1 MSTSIPTPPAVEP
14 KEPANAPAN
23 APASVHRADE
33 VGLLRRL
40 ASNKLSLIS
49 LIGVVFFLLLA
60 LVGPFFAPY
69 DPAALGD
76 DPMAAPSGEY
86 WMGTDSV
93 GRDVFSR
100 FLHGSRVS
108 ILVGFLAVVFALV
121 VGTALGMLA
130 GMRSGKWRDSV
141 IMRLMDVILAFP
153 LLVLVP
159 VITGIIG
166 QRDLSLGPI
175 PIGPETLVAIAIG
188 IVLVP
193 VFARIARA
201 SVLAEMREDYV
212 MAVRS
217 FGGRSRDILLRNL
230 LPNIA
235 APLVVQAAFG
245 LAMAITVEAAVSFL
259 GLGVQPPGA
268 SWGTLLADARQ
279 YVTLGAWWLVVFPSI
294 AIALFVLVF
303 NLLGDQL
310 RDELDPRA
318 KTAMKKKS
326 ASPRRARRG
335 TDPVATPD
343 RVEGER

>member
-1 MSTSIPTPPAVEP
+1 MATTEIQETRTEPT
-14 KEPANAPAN
+14 
-23 APASVHRADE
+23 SVHRAPE
-33 VGLLRRL
+33 ASLLRRL
-40 ASNKLSLIS
+40 ASRKISLVS
-49 LIGVVFFLLLA
+49 LIGVGFFLLLA

-69 DPAALGD
+69 DYAALGD
-76 DPMAAPSGEY
+76 DPLAAPSADH

-93 GRDVFSR
+93 GRDVFAR

-108 ILVGFLAVVFALV
+108 ILVGFLAVLFALV
-121 VGTALGMLA
+121 VGSLLGMLA
-130 GMRSGKWRDSV
+130 GMKSGKWRDSV

-166 QRDLSLGPI
+166 QRELSLGPV
-175 PIGPETLVAIAIG
+175 PIGPEVLVAVAIG
-188 IVLVP
+188 VVLVP

-212 MAVRS
+212 TAVRS
-217 FGGRSRDILLRNL
+217 FGGRGSDILFRNL
-230 LPNIA
+230 LPNIS
-235 APLVVQAAFG
+235 APLVVQAAFA
-245 LAMAITVEAAVSFL
+245 LAMAVSVEAAVSFL

-318 KTAMKKKS
+318 KSTRKKS
-326 ASPRRARRG
+326 RKADTS
-335 TDPVATPD
+335 
-343 RVEGER
+343 EKGEQK

>member
-1 MSTSIPTPPAVEP
+1 MTTTTSDTKTVCA
-14 KEPANAPAN
+14 
-23 APASVHRADE
+23 HRAAE
-33 VGLLRRL
+33 ASLLSRL
-40 ASNKLSLIS
+40 TSRKLSMAS
-49 LIGVVFFLLLA
+49 LIGVGLFMLIALIGPLL
-60 LVGPFFAPY
+60 APY

-76 DPMAAPSGEY
+76 EPLTGPSGSH
-86 WMGTDSV
+86 WMGTDSA

-100 FLHGSRVS
+100 FLYGSRVS
-108 ILVGFLAVVFALV
+108 ILVGFLAVLFALV
-121 VGTALGMLA
+121 VGSLLGMLA
-130 GMRSGKWRDSV
+130 GMKSGRLRESV

-159 VITGIIG
+159 VITGIVG
-166 QRDLSLGPI
+166 QRDLAVGPVE
-175 PIGPETLVAIAIG
+175 IGPEILIGMAIG
-188 IVLVP
+188 VVLIP

-212 MAVRS
+212 IAVRS

-245 LAMAITVEAAVSFL
+245 LAMAVSVEAAVSFL

-279 YVTLGAWWLVVFPSI
+279 YVTLGAWWLVVFPSL
-294 AIALFVLVF
+294 AVALFVLVF

-318 KTAMKKKS
+318 KTTRKKKPAR
-326 ASPRRARRG
+326 ASRKG
-335 TDPVATPD
+335 TSS
-343 RVEGER
+343 

>member
-1 MSTSIPTPPAVEP
+1 MADPTP
-14 KEPANAPAN
+14 AP
-23 APASVHRADE
+23 PPSRADE
-33 VGLLRRL
+33 AGLLRRL
-40 ASNKLSLIS
+40 TRRKLSLFS

-60 LVGPFFAPY
+60 LIGPFFAPY
-69 DPAALGD
+69 GLGELGD
-76 DPMAAPSGEY
+76 DALAPPSGSH

-100 FLHGSRVS
+100 FLYGSRLS
-108 ILVGFLAVVFALV
+108 ILVGFVAVFLAMVI
-121 VGTALGMLA
+121 GTLLGMLA
-130 GMRSGKWRDSV
+130 GIVAGRLRDSL

-159 VITGIIG
+159 VITGVIG

-175 PIGPETLVAIAIG
+175 PIGPEALVATAIG
-188 IVLVP
+188 VVLVP

-201 SVLAEMREDYV
+201 SVMAEMREDYIL
-212 MAVRS
+212 AVRS
-217 FGGRSRDILLRNL
+217 FGGRGRDILLRNL

-235 APLVVQAAFG
+235 APQIVQAAFG
-245 LAMAITVEAAVSFL
+245 LAMAVTVEAAVSFL

-268 SWGTLLADARQ
+268 SWGTILADARQ
-279 YVTLGAWWLVVFPSI
+279 YVTLGAWWLVLFPSV

-318 KTAMKKKS
+318 KTAGGRTRKIE
-326 ASPRRARRG
+326 ALGGGENRPAAPAQ
-335 TDPVATPD
+335 TQAT
-343 RVEGER
+343 ERESVR

>member
-1 MSTSIPTPPAVEP
+1 MTKVPAAPAVDQ
-14 KEPANAPAN
+14 ALGALVVAT
-23 APASVHRADE
+23 SVHRAGE

-40 ASNKLSLIS
+40 ASRRLSLLS
-49 LIGVVFFLLLA
+49 LIGVAFFLLLA
-60 LVGPFFAPY
+60 LIGPFFAPHGLGE
-69 DPAALGD
+69 LGD
-76 DPMAAPSGEY
+76 DALAPPSVSH

-100 FLHGSRVS
+100 FLYGSRIS
-108 ILVGFLAVVFALV
+108 ILVGFVAVLVAMAL
-121 VGTALGMLA
+121 GTLLGMLA
-130 GMRSGKWRDSV
+130 GMRSGKARDSI

-159 VITGIIG
+159 VITGVIG
-166 QRDLSLGPI
+166 QRELSLGPI
-175 PIGPETLVAIAIG
+175 PIGPEALVSAAIG
-188 IVLVP
+188 VVLIP

-212 MAVRS
+212 LAVRS
-217 FGGRSRDILLRNL
+217 FGGRGRDVLFRNL

-245 LAMAITVEAAVSFL
+245 LAMAVTVEAAVSFL

-268 SWGTLLADARQ
+268 SWGTMLADARQ
-279 YVTLGAWWLVVFPSI
+279 YVTLGAWWLVLFPSV

-318 KTAMKKKS
+318 RTAAVRRRRRSRGK
-326 ASPRRARRG
+326 AS
-335 TDPVATPD
+335 
-343 RVEGER
+343 GERSQVEEGDIDEHA

>member
-1 MSTSIPTPPAVEP
+1 MAITETPVDKSIDKSA
-14 KEPANAPAN
+14 
-23 APASVHRADE
+23 HRAEE

-40 ASNKLSLIS
+40 ASRRLSAIS
-49 LIGVVFFLLLA
+49 LAGVAFFLLLA

-76 DPMAAPSGEY
+76 DTLAGPSGTH

-108 ILVGFLAVVFALV
+108 ILVGFLAVLFGLV
-121 VGTALGMLA
+121 VGSMLGMLA
-130 GMRSGKWRDSV
+130 GMKSGKLRDSV
-141 IMRLMDVILAFP
+141 IMRLMDVILSFP

-159 VITGIIG
+159 VITGILA
-166 QRDLSLGPI
+166 QRQLALGPI
-175 PIGPETLVAIAIG
+175 SITPEVLVAIAIG
-188 IVLVP
+188 VVLVP

-212 MAVRS
+212 TAVRS
-217 FGGRSRDILLRNL
+217 FGGRSSDILLRNL
-230 LPNIA
+230 LPNIS
-235 APLVVQAAFG
+235 APLVVQAAFA
-245 LAMAITVEAAVSFL
+245 LAMAVSVEAAVSFL

-268 SWGTLLADARQ
+268 SWGTLLSDARQ

-294 AIALFVLVF
+294 AIALFVLFF

-318 KTAMKKKS
+318 KSTKKKS
-326 ASPRRARRG
+326 KKSAASAK
-335 TDPVATPD
+335 
-343 RVEGER
+343 GEQK

>member
-1 MSTSIPTPPAVEP
+1 MTQTPVAPDAPQTPAV
-14 KEPANAPAN
+14 AAPISA
-23 APASVHRADE
+23 HRADE

-40 ASNKLSLIS
+40 ASKKLSLIS
-49 LIGVVFFLLLA
+49 LIGVVFFILLA

-69 DPAALGD
+69 GLAELGD
-76 DPMAAPSGEY
+76 DAMAAPSMDH

-93 GRDVFSR
+93 GRDIFSR
-100 FLHGSRVS
+100 FLYGSRIS
-108 ILVGFLAVVFALV
+108 ILVGFVAVLV
-121 VGTALGMLA
+121 AMILGTLLGMLA
-130 GMRSGKWRDSV
+130 GMKSGKFRDTA

-159 VITGIIG
+159 VITGVIG
-166 QRDLSLGPI
+166 QRDLSIGPI
-175 PIGPETLVAIAIG
+175 PIGPEALVAAAIG
-188 IVLVP
+188 IVLIP

-212 MAVRS
+212 LAVQS
-217 FGGRSRDILLRNL
+217 FGGRNRDILLRNL

-245 LAMAITVEAAVSFL
+245 LAMAVTVESAVSFL

-268 SWGTLLADARQ
+268 SWGTMLADARQ
-279 YVTLGAWWLVVFPSI
+279 YITLGAWWLVVFPSV

-303 NLLGDQL
+303 NLLGDEL

-318 KTAMKKKS
+318 KTTGRSRSKKK
-326 ASPRRARRG
+326 AIAAPDAVAAAEQEGPR
-335 TDPVATPD
+335 
-343 RVEGER
+343 

>member
-1 MSTSIPTPPAVEP
+1 MTTTATTE
-14 KEPANAPAN
+14 KF
-23 APASVHRADE
+23 SVHRADE
-33 VGLLRRL
+33 VSLLRRL
-40 ASNKLSLIS
+40 AARKISMVS
-49 LIGVVFFLLLA
+49 LIGVGVYLAIA
-60 LVGPFFAPY
+60 LVGPFLAPF

-76 DPMAAPSGEY
+76 DPLAAPSGTH
-86 WMGTDSV
+86 WMGTDSA

-100 FLHGSRVS
+100 FLYGSRVS

-121 VGTALGMLA
+121 LGSLLGMLA
-130 GMRSGKWRDSV
+130 GMKSGKLRDSA

-159 VITGIIG
+159 VITGILG
-166 QRDLSLGPI
+166 QRDLAVGPLV
-175 PIGPETLVAIAIG
+175 IGPVVLIAMAIG
-188 IVLVP
+188 VVLVP

-212 MAVRS
+212 TAVRS

-245 LAMAITVEAAVSFL
+245 LAMAVSVEAAVSFL

-294 AIALFVLVF
+294 AVAVFVLVF

-318 KTAMKKKS
+318 KTTTRKRKTS
-326 ASPRRARRG
+326 REGASK
-335 TDPVATPD
+335 
-343 RVEGER
+343 

>member
-1 MSTSIPTPPAVEP
+1 MALTEP
-14 KEPANAPAN
+14 QDTRPQKI
-23 APASVHRADE
+23 SVHRTPEAS
-33 VGLLRRL
+33 LLRRL
-40 ASNKLSLIS
+40 ASRRLSLIS

-60 LVGPFFAPY
+60 LVGPFFSPY

-76 DPMAAPSGEY
+76 DPLTGPSGEH

-93 GRDVFSR
+93 GRDVFTR

-108 ILVGFLAVVFALV
+108 ILVGFLAVLFALV
-121 VGTALGMLA
+121 VGSLLGMVA
-130 GMRSGKWRDSV
+130 GMKSGKWRDSI

-175 PIGPETLVAIAIG
+175 PLSPEVLVAMAIG
-188 IVLVP
+188 VVLVP

-212 MAVRS
+212 TAVRS
-217 FGGRSRDILLRNL
+217 FGGRGSDILFRNL
-230 LPNIA
+230 LPNIS
-235 APLVVQAAFG
+235 APLVVQAAFA
-245 LAMAITVEAAVSFL
+245 LAMAVSVEAAVSFL

-318 KTAMKKKS
+318 KSTRQKSKKS
-326 ASPRRARRG
+326 ASAK
-335 TDPVATPD
+335 
-343 RVEGER
+343 GEQK

>member
-1 MSTSIPTPPAVEP
+1 MTQTPVVPDAPQTPAV
-14 KEPANAPAN
+14 AAPVSA
-23 APASVHRADE
+23 HRADE

-40 ASNKLSLIS
+40 ASRKISLLS
-49 LIGVVFFLLLA
+49 LIGVAFFILLA

-69 DPAALGD
+69 GLAELGD
-76 DPMAAPSGEY
+76 DAMAAPSAEH

-93 GRDVFSR
+93 GRDIFSR
-100 FLHGSRVS
+100 FLYGSRIS
-108 ILVGFLAVVFALV
+108 ILVGFVAVLV
-121 VGTALGMLA
+121 AMVIGTLLGMLA
-130 GMRSGKWRDSV
+130 GMKSGKFRDSA

-159 VITGIIG
+159 VITGVIG
-166 QRDLSLGPI
+166 QRDLAIGPI
-175 PIGPETLVAIAIG
+175 PIGPEALVAAAIG
-188 IVLVP
+188 IVLIP

-212 MAVRS
+212 LAVKS
-217 FGGRSRDILLRNL
+217 FGGRNRDILVRNL

-245 LAMAITVEAAVSFL
+245 LAMAVTVESAVSFL

-268 SWGTLLADARQ
+268 SWGTMLADARQ
-279 YVTLGAWWLVVFPSI
+279 YITLGAWWLVVFPSV

-303 NLLGDQL
+303 NLLGDEL

-318 KTAMKKKS
+318 KTTGRSRRKKKVLTGPLTGPE
-326 ASPRRARRG
+326 AVAPTEQEGPR
-335 TDPVATPD
+335 
-343 RVEGER
+343 

>member
-1 MSTSIPTPPAVEP
+1 MTQVPAAPDVEQAPAAVEDVV
-14 KEPANAPAN
+14 
-23 APASVHRADE
+23 SVHRKDE

-40 ASNKLSLIS
+40 ASRRLSLLS

-69 DPAALGD
+69 GLGELGD
-76 DPMAAPSGEY
+76 DALAAPSADH

-100 FLHGSRVS
+100 FLYGSRIS
-108 ILVGFLAVVFALV
+108 ILVGFVAVLVALV
-121 VGTALGMLA
+121 LGTLLGMLA
-130 GMRSGKWRDSV
+130 GMRSGKARDTV

-159 VITGIIG
+159 VITGVIG
-166 QRDLSLGPI
+166 QRDLSIGPI
-175 PIGPETLVAIAIG
+175 PIGPEALVAAAIG
-188 IVLVP
+188 IVLIP

-201 SVLAEMREDYV
+201 SVLSEMREDYV
-212 MAVRS
+212 LAVRS
-217 FGGRSRDILLRNL
+217 FGGRGRDILVRNL

-245 LAMAITVEAAVSFL
+245 LAMAVTVESAVSFL

-268 SWGTLLADARQ
+268 SWGTMLADARQ
-279 YVTLGAWWLVVFPSI
+279 YVTLGAWWLVVFPSV

-318 KTAMKKKS
+318 RTTGGGG
-326 ASPRRARRG
+326 RRRRTRAAADVAADQSQAGSEAEEDAR
-335 TDPVATPD
+335 
-343 RVEGER
+343 